1 MPGNQLQSELWPF
14 KVSYAEALTSSV
26 IMCGKR
32 VFDVVN
38 AVKLDPELYYPKNN
52 AAPYNKQKGSKRKK
66 GNKGTEGVGGQRK
79 ISSECNVSVTY
90 IQTPIDCNNN

>member
-1 MPGNQLQSELWPF
+1 MKDAWELVVECELWPF

-38 AVKLDPELYYPKNN
+38 AVKLDTELYYP
-52 AAPYNKQKGSKRKK
+52 QK
-66 GNKGTEGVGGQRK
+66 
-79 ISSECNVSVTY
+79 
-90 IQTPIDCNNN
+90 